1 MAKEDSSQ
9 VQQHLG
15 HLESLLKCCRLYK
28 RAMTE
33 THLVNVPSE
42 SRAESQGC
50 YSPLARTQS
59 SASFGAWSD

>member
-9 VQQHLG
+9 VQHLG

-42 SRAESQGC
+42 SRAGSQGC
-50 YSPLARTQS
+50 YLPLARTQS
-59 SASFGAWSD
+59 SASFGAWRD

>member
-9 VQQHLG
+9 VQHLG

-50 YSPLARTQS
+50 YSSLAQTRS
-59 SASFGAWSD
+59 SASFGAWRD